1 MPKPVL
7 VLHGGNIGGIVEFL
21 ENARRFVDKNNAIFV
36 ILILRKTLMK
46 FIVSSTDLLQG
57 LLSVQKVI
65 ASKSSLPVLDNFLL
79 VLNGNT
85 LTITGS
91 DSETTL
97 KTILAINE
105 VMEGG
110 EIAVP
115 AKLLTDSL
123 KELPT
128 QPIEF
133 STENDKNI
141 VNIIW
146 ASGSAQIPFVS
157 ADDYPQLKEL
167 ENPTAIRMKGSV
179 LADGINSTLYA
190 TGDEELRPV
199 MNGIYFDIETEST
212 TLVASNAHKL
222 VYYKRNDI
230 KSEQTSSFI
239 LPKKPANILKA
250 NLAKCMDEE
259 VEITFDN
266 SNCAYFKFGSFLVF
280 CKLVDG
286 NYPAYKSV
294 IPKNNSNVITVNRAE
309 LLNATKRVAVC
320 SNQAT
325 GQIVFSLAANQIK
338 ILAQDLDFSM
348 SAHETVGCEYDGM
361 PMEIGF
367 KSTFLIEILGN
378 LTYDQICIR
387 LSDPNRAA
395 LIQPAVQTE
404 PEEEIC
410 ALLMPMRISN

>member
-1 MPKPVL
+1 
-7 VLHGGNIGGIVEFL
+7 
-21 ENARRFVDKNNAIFV
+21 
-36 ILILRKTLMK
+36 MK

-57 LLSVQKVI
+57 LLSVSKVLV
-65 ASKSSLPVLDNFLL
+65 SKNSLPILDNFLF
-79 VLNGNT
+79 VLEGNT
-85 LTITGS
+85 LTVTAS

-97 KTILAINE
+97 KTVMHIDE
-105 VMEGG
+105 VAEGG

-133 STENDKNI
+133 STTPERNV

-146 ASGSAQIPFVS
+146 ASGSAQIPYLPV
-157 ADDYPQLKEL
+157 AEYPELPQLHEPAKL
-167 ENPTAIRMKGSV
+167 SINGGI
-179 LADGINSTLYA
+179 LADGINGTLYA

-199 MNGIYFDIETEST
+199 MNGIYFDITPEST

-230 KSEQTSSFI
+230 KGSEVSSFI
-239 LPKKPANILKA
+239 LPKKPANILKG
-250 NLAKCMDEE
+250 NLAKYTEE
-259 VEITFDN
+259 NVEILFDKKN
-266 SNCAYFKFGSFLVF
+266 AYFKFDSFFVA
-280 CKLVDG
+280 CRLVDG
-286 NYPAYKSV
+286 TYPAYKTV
-294 IPKNNSNVITVNRAE
+294 IPKNNTNILTAQRVDI
-309 LLNATKRVAVC
+309 LNATKRVAVC

-325 GQIVFSLAANQIK
+325 SQIVFKLSHNQLEIS
-338 ILAQDLDFSM
+338 AQDVDFSM
-348 SAHETVGCEYDGM
+348 SAHETVNCEYEGN

-367 KSTFLIEILGN
+367 KSTFLIEILNN
-378 LTYDQICIR
+378 LPYEQIC
-387 LSDPNRAA
+387 LKLADPNRAA

-410 ALLMPMRISN
+410 ALLMPMRINN

>member
-1 MPKPVL
+1 
-7 VLHGGNIGGIVEFL
+7 
-21 ENARRFVDKNNAIFV
+21 
-36 ILILRKTLMK
+36 MK

-65 ASKSSLPVLDNFLL
+65 ASKSSLPILDNFLF
-79 VLNGNT
+79 VLEGNT
-85 LTITGS
+85 LTVTGS
-91 DSETTL
+91 DAETTL
-97 KTILAINE
+97 KTILTINE

-133 STENDKNI
+133 ATDNEKNI

-157 ADDYPQLKEL
+157 AEDYPSLKEL
-167 ENPTAIRMKGSV
+167 TDPTVIKMKGAI

-199 MNGIYFDIETEST
+199 MNGIYFDIEQEST

-230 KSEQTSSFI
+230 KSQECSSFI

-250 NLAKCMDEE
+250 NLAK
-259 VEITFDN
+259 
-266 SNCAYFKFGSFLVF
+266 
-280 CKLVDG
+280 
-286 NYPAYKSV
+286 
-294 IPKNNSNVITVNRAE
+294 
-309 LLNATKRVAVC
+309 
-320 SNQAT
+320 
-325 GQIVFSLAANQIK
+325 
-338 ILAQDLDFSM
+338 
-348 SAHETVGCEYDGM
+348 
-361 PMEIGF
+361 
-367 KSTFLIEILGN
+367 
-378 LTYDQICIR
+378 
-387 LSDPNRAA
+387 
-395 LIQPAVQTE
+395 
-404 PEEEIC
+404 
-410 ALLMPMRISN
+410 

>member
-1 MPKPVL
+1 M
-7 VLHGGNIGGIVEFL
+7 
-21 ENARRFVDKNNAIFV
+21 R
-36 ILILRKTLMK
+36 

-65 ASKSSLPVLDNFLL
+65 ASKSSLPILDNFLFTL
-79 VLNGNT
+79 DGST
-85 LTITGS
+85 LTVTGS

-97 KTILAINE
+97 KTILTINE

-133 STENDKNI
+133 SSDDEKNI

-146 ASGSAQIPFVS
+146 ASGSAQIPFTS
-157 ADDYPQLKEL
+157 AEDYPTLKEL
-167 ENPTAIRMKGSV
+167 VEPTAIRMKGSV

-199 MNGIYFDIETEST
+199 MNGIFFDIAEDST

-222 VYYKRNDI
+222 VYYRRHDI
-230 KSEQTSSFI
+230 KSAAASSFI

-259 VEITFDN
+259 VEITFDRT
-266 SNCAYFKFGSFLVF
+266 NCAYFKFNSFLIF

-286 NYPAYKSV
+286 TYPAYKSV
-294 IPKNNSNVITVNRAE
+294 IPKNNTNVITVSRAE

-325 GQIVFSLAANQIK
+325 GQIVFKLADNSIS
-338 ILAQDLDFSM
+338 ITAQDLDFSM
-348 SAHETVGCEYDGM
+348 SAHETVGCEYDGS

-378 LTYDQICIR
+378 LQYDQICIR

-404 PEEEIC
+404 PDEEIC
-410 ALLMPMRISN
+410 ALLMPMRINN

>member
-1 MPKPVL
+1 M
-7 VLHGGNIGGIVEFL
+7 
-21 ENARRFVDKNNAIFV
+21 R
-36 ILILRKTLMK
+36 

-65 ASKSSLPVLDNFLL
+65 ASKSSLPILDNFLFTL
-79 VLNGNT
+79 DGST
-85 LTITGS
+85 LTVTGS

-97 KTILAINE
+97 KTILTINE

-133 STENDKNI
+133 SSDDEKNI

-146 ASGSAQIPFVS
+146 ASGSAQIPFTS
-157 ADDYPQLKEL
+157 AEDYPTLKEL
-167 ENPTAIRMKGSV
+167 VEPTAIRMKGSV

-199 MNGIYFDIETEST
+199 MNGIFFDIAEDST

-222 VYYKRNDI
+222 VYYRRHDI
-230 KSEQTSSFI
+230 KSAAASSFI

-250 NLAKCMDEE
+250 NLAKCMEEE
-259 VEITFDN
+259 VEITFDRT
-266 SNCAYFKFGSFLVF
+266 NCAYFKFNSFLIF

-286 NYPAYKSV
+286 TYPAYKSV
-294 IPKNNSNVITVNRAE
+294 IPKNNTNVITVSRAE

-325 GQIVFSLAANQIK
+325 GQIVFKLADNSIS
-338 ILAQDLDFSM
+338 ITAQDLDFSM
-348 SAHETVGCEYDGM
+348 SAHETVGCEYDGS

-378 LTYDQICIR
+378 LQYDQICIR

-404 PEEEIC
+404 PDEEIC
-410 ALLMPMRISN
+410 ALLMPMRINN

>member
-1 MPKPVL
+1 
-7 VLHGGNIGGIVEFL
+7 
-21 ENARRFVDKNNAIFV
+21 
-36 ILILRKTLMK
+36 MK

-65 ASKSSLPVLDNFLL
+65 ASKSSLPILDNFHLQL
-79 VLNGNT
+79 DGNT
-85 LTITGS
+85 LTVTGS

-97 KTILAINE
+97 KTILTINE
-105 VMEGG
+105 VIEGG

-133 STENDKNI
+133 ACDAARNI
-141 VNIIW
+141 VNITW
-146 ASGSAQIPFVS
+146 ASGNAQIPFVS
-157 ADDYPQLKEL
+157 AEDYPPLKEL
-167 ENPTAIRMKGSV
+167 DNPTVIKMKGAV

-199 MNGIYFDIETEST
+199 MNGIFFDIEEEST

-222 VYYKRNDI
+222 VYYRRSDI
-230 KSEQTSSFI
+230 KSNCTSSFI

-250 NLAKCMDEE
+250 NLAKCLEDE
-259 VEITFDN
+259 VEISFDK
-266 SNCAYFKFGSFLVF
+266 SNCAYFKFDSFLIF

-286 NYPAYKSV
+286 TYPAYKSV
-294 IPKNNSNVITVNRAE
+294 IPKNNTNVITVGRTDI
-309 LLNATKRVAVC
+309 LNATKRVAVC

-325 GQIVFSLAANQIK
+325 GQIVFKLTPDQIT
-338 ILAQDLDFSM
+338 ITAQDIDFSM
-348 SAHETVGCEYDGM
+348 SAQETLGCDYQGD

-367 KSTFLIEILGN
+367 KSTFLIEILSN
-378 LTYDQICIR
+378 LTYDQICIK
-387 LSDPNRAA
+387 LADPNRAA

-404 PEEEIC
+404 PNEEIC
-410 ALLMPMRISN
+410 ALLMPMRLNN

>member
-1 MPKPVL
+1 M
-7 VLHGGNIGGIVEFL
+7 
-21 ENARRFVDKNNAIFV
+21 R
-36 ILILRKTLMK
+36 

-65 ASKSSLPVLDNFLL
+65 ASKSSLPILDNFLFTL
-79 VLNGNT
+79 DGST
-85 LTITGS
+85 LTVTGS

-97 KTILAINE
+97 KTILTINE

-133 STENDKNI
+133 SSGDEKNI

-146 ASGSAQIPFVS
+146 ASGSAQIPFTS
-157 ADDYPQLKEL
+157 AEDYPTLKEL
-167 ENPTAIRMKGSV
+167 VEPTAIRMKGSV

-199 MNGIYFDIETEST
+199 MNGIFFDIAEDST

-222 VYYKRNDI
+222 VYYRRHDI
-230 KSEQTSSFI
+230 KSAAASSFI

-259 VEITFDN
+259 VEITFDRT
-266 SNCAYFKFGSFLVF
+266 NCAYFKFNSFLIF

-286 NYPAYKSV
+286 TYPAYKSV
-294 IPKNNSNVITVNRAE
+294 IPKNNTNVITVSRAE

-325 GQIVFSLAANQIK
+325 GQIVFKLADNSIS
-338 ILAQDLDFSM
+338 ITAQDLDFSM
-348 SAHETVGCEYDGM
+348 SAHETVGCEYDGS

-378 LTYDQICIR
+378 LQYDQICIR

-404 PEEEIC
+404 PDEEIC
-410 ALLMPMRISN
+410 ALLMPMRINN

>member
-1 MPKPVL
+1 M
-7 VLHGGNIGGIVEFL
+7 
-21 ENARRFVDKNNAIFV
+21 R
-36 ILILRKTLMK
+36 

-65 ASKSSLPVLDNFLL
+65 ASKSSLPILDNFLFTL
-79 VLNGNT
+79 DGST
-85 LTITGS
+85 LTVTGS

-97 KTILAINE
+97 KTILTINE

-133 STENDKNI
+133 SSDDEKNI
-141 VNIIW
+141 VDIIW
-146 ASGSAQIPFVS
+146 ASGSAQIPFTS
-157 ADDYPQLKEL
+157 AEDYPTLKEL
-167 ENPTAIRMKGSV
+167 VEPTAIRMKGSV

-199 MNGIYFDIETEST
+199 MNGIFFDIAEDST

-222 VYYKRNDI
+222 VYYRRHDI
-230 KSEQTSSFI
+230 KSAAASSFI

-259 VEITFDN
+259 VEITFDRT
-266 SNCAYFKFGSFLVF
+266 NCAYFKFNSFLIF

-286 NYPAYKSV
+286 TYPAYKSV
-294 IPKNNSNVITVNRAE
+294 IPKNNTNVITVSRAE

-325 GQIVFSLAANQIK
+325 GQIVFKLADNSIS
-338 ILAQDLDFSM
+338 ITAQDLDFSM
-348 SAHETVGCEYDGM
+348 SAHETVGCEYDGS

-378 LTYDQICIR
+378 LQYDQICIR

-404 PEEEIC
+404 PDEEIC
-410 ALLMPMRISN
+410 ALLMPMRINN

>member
-1 MPKPVL
+1 M
-7 VLHGGNIGGIVEFL
+7 
-21 ENARRFVDKNNAIFV
+21 R
-36 ILILRKTLMK
+36 

-65 ASKSSLPVLDNFLL
+65 ASKSSLPILDNFLFTL
-79 VLNGNT
+79 DGST
-85 LTITGS
+85 LTVTGS

-97 KTILAINE
+97 KTILTINE

-133 STENDKNI
+133 SSDDEKNI

-146 ASGSAQIPFVS
+146 ASGSAQIPFTS
-157 ADDYPQLKEL
+157 AEDYPTLKEL
-167 ENPTAIRMKGSV
+167 VEPTAIRMKGSV
-179 LADGINSTLYA
+179 PADGINSTLYV

-199 MNGIYFDIETEST
+199 MNGIFFDIAEDST

-222 VYYKRNDI
+222 VYYRRHDI
-230 KSEQTSSFI
+230 KSAAASSFI

-259 VEITFDN
+259 VEITFDRT
-266 SNCAYFKFGSFLVF
+266 NCAYFKFNSFLIF

-286 NYPAYKSV
+286 TYPAYKSV
-294 IPKNNSNVITVNRAE
+294 IPKNNTNVITVSRAE

-325 GQIVFSLAANQIK
+325 GQIVFKLADNSIS
-338 ILAQDLDFSM
+338 ITAQDLDFSM
-348 SAHETVGCEYDGM
+348 SAHETVGCEYDGS

-378 LTYDQICIR
+378 LQYDQICIR

-404 PEEEIC
+404 PDEEIC
-410 ALLMPMRISN
+410 ALLMPMRINN

>member
-1 MPKPVL
+1 M
-7 VLHGGNIGGIVEFL
+7 
-21 ENARRFVDKNNAIFV
+21 R
-36 ILILRKTLMK
+36 

-65 ASKSSLPVLDNFLL
+65 ASKSSLPILDNFLFTL
-79 VLNGNT
+79 DGST
-85 LTITGS
+85 LTVTGS

-97 KTILAINE
+97 KTILTINE

-133 STENDKNI
+133 SSDDEKNI

-146 ASGSAQIPFVS
+146 ASGSAQIPFTS
-157 ADDYPQLKEL
+157 AEDYPTLKEL
-167 ENPTAIRMKGSV
+167 VEPTAIRMKGSV

-199 MNGIYFDIETEST
+199 MNGIVFDIAEDST

-222 VYYKRNDI
+222 VYYRRHDI
-230 KSEQTSSFI
+230 KSAAASSFI

-259 VEITFDN
+259 VEITFDRT
-266 SNCAYFKFGSFLVF
+266 NCAYFKFNSFLIF

-286 NYPAYKSV
+286 TYPAYKSV
-294 IPKNNSNVITVNRAE
+294 IPKNNTNVITVSRAE

-325 GQIVFSLAANQIK
+325 GQIVFKLADNSIS
-338 ILAQDLDFSM
+338 ITAQDLDFSM
-348 SAHETVGCEYDGM
+348 SAHETVGCEYDGS

-378 LTYDQICIR
+378 LQYDQICIR

-404 PEEEIC
+404 PDEEIC
-410 ALLMPMRISN
+410 ALLMPMRINN

>member
-1 MPKPVL
+1 
-7 VLHGGNIGGIVEFL
+7 
-21 ENARRFVDKNNAIFV
+21 
-36 ILILRKTLMK
+36 MK

-65 ASKSSLPVLDNFLL
+65 ASKSSLPILDNFLL
-79 VLNGNT
+79 ALDGNT
-85 LTITGS
+85 LTVTAS

-97 KTILAINE
+97 KTILTINE

-115 AKLLTDSL
+115 AKLLSDSL

-133 STENDKNI
+133 AADKERNI

-157 ADDYPQLKEL
+157 ADEYPTLKEL
-167 ENPTAIRMKGSV
+167 NNPTVLKIKGST

-199 MNGIYFDIETEST
+199 MNGIFFDIEPEST

-230 KSEQTSSFI
+230 KCGCNASFI

-250 NLAKCMDEE
+250 NLAKSMDEE
-259 VEITFDN
+259 VEITFDQ
-266 SNCAYFKFGSFLVF
+266 SNCAYFKFNSFLIF
-280 CKLVDG
+280 CKLVEG
-286 NYPAYKSV
+286 TYPAYKSV
-294 IPKNNSNVITVNRAE
+294 IPKNNTNVMTVNRAE
-309 LLNATKRVAVC
+309 LLNATKRVSVC

-325 GQIVFSLAANQIK
+325 GQIVFKLAPNQITIK
-338 ILAQDLDFSM
+338 AQDLDFSM
-348 SAHETVGCEYDGM
+348 SAQENISCEYEGD

-378 LTYDQICIR
+378 LSYDQICIK
-387 LSDPNRAA
+387 LADPNRAA

-404 PEEEIC
+404 PDEEIC
-410 ALLMPMRISN
+410 ALLMPMRINY